1 MRGISRRAG
10 GRAGAGPSSPRSGG
24 PGSRSSGP
32 GSSSPRSGADR
43 FWTLL
48 LLLPPLL
55 LLPSLDDALLWQ
67 DEAETALL
75 ARQVLAHGVPV
86 ATDAGRFLSDQLD
99 RADVSTDGLWI
110 WSPWLPHYVTAASF
124 ALFGESTR
132 TARLPF
138 ALAGW
143 ATLLLSYPVFLRL
156 TASRAT
162 ARLAVLLLAL
172 SVPFL
177 MMSRQCRYYALA
189 ALLSVA
195 FLAAYTSVRLRRGC
209 AGMALAAAALAY
221 VFPPQIAVLG
231 LAATIHALG
240 VRRDR
245 ALAARVVGAGLLAA
259 AVFAPFFVYGRMWD
273 RSYGD
278 AGQAIDS
285 WLRYAVTLRAYV
297 LEIHLYTWPFLLA
310 VPLAWRAL
318 GSLPESSRRGAR
330 AALVAGV
337 GAWLGTA
344 VAPATPRFL
353 AAFLALTLAGGA
365 AAALAL
371 VRRARCAEPDAAAS
385 ASGWALLALVL
396 ALGTP
401 LLAMPAPFPFFRY
414 LAGQL
419 PWLALAT
426 AGTVRGLLPKR
437 PAAAWGLGA
446 LIVATDAMAVAPFLV
461 AGLPARLLA
470 PDRAGAAAAQ
480 LAPWAQPAELLTRE
494 LLRERPRDPLLRV
507 PLWDHAQELLGE
519 YRGPVR
525 AVVEHLRAEARPGE
539 LLLTSS
545 SRYSLLFYTDL
556 RVERSEEADALREL
570 PDWIWQ
576 GPRAPRLPE
585 RIRSAL
591 SRDYEQVRLD
601 AVWLPWE
608 NIPEPY
614 WHRFRTPARTD
625 PGTQTVVTLLRRRPR
640 AEAPA
645 DVPAPAPR
653 RPLTPPRNRARGAD

>member
-10 GRAGAGPSSPRSGG
+10 GRAGAGPSG
-24 PGSRSSGP
+24 PSSSSRSSR
-32 GSSSPRSGADR
+32 SSSAGSGSRWDP
-43 FWTLL
+43 FWALL

-75 ARQVLAHGVPV
+75 ARQVLAHGLPV
-86 ATDAGRFLSDQLD
+86 ATDAGRLLSDQLD
-99 RADVSTDGLWI
+99 RGDISAEGLWI

-138 ALAGW
+138 VLAGW
-143 ATLLLSYPVFLRL
+143 ATLLLSYPVFRRL

-195 FLAAYTSVRLRRGC
+195 FLAAYGAVRPRRGF

-221 VFPPQIAVLG
+221 TFPPQIAVLG
-231 LAATIHALG
+231 LAATLHAAA

-245 ALAARVVGAGLLAA
+245 ALVARVVGAGMLAA
-259 AVFAPFFVYGRMWD
+259 AAFGPFFVYGRMWD

-285 WLRYAVTLRAYV
+285 WLRYATTLRAYV
-297 LEIHLYTWPFLLA
+297 LEIHIYTWPFVLA

-318 GSLPESSRRGAR
+318 AALPESSRRVAR
-330 AALVAGV
+330 AALAAGT
-337 GAWLGTA
+337 GAWLVTA
-344 VAPATPRFL
+344 VAPPTPAFL
-353 AAFLALTLAGGA
+353 AAFLAFTLAGSALAAGGLVLHARRAHPAAGA
-365 AAALAL
+365 A
-371 VRRARCAEPDAAAS
+371 
-385 ASGWALLALVL
+385 GWALIALAL

-419 PWLALAT
+419 PLFALAS
-426 AGTVRGLLPKR
+426 AGTIRGLLPHR
-437 PAAAWGLGA
+437 PLAAWGLA
-446 LIVATDAMAVAPFLV
+446 AAIVVTDAIAVAPFLV
-461 AGLPARLLA
+461 AGLPVRLLD
-470 PDRAGAAAAQ
+470 PDRARAAAAR

-494 LLRERPRDPLLRV
+494 LLRERPSGPRLRV

-525 AVVEHLRAEARPGE
+525 AVVEHLRAQARPGE

-556 RVERSEEADALREL
+556 RVERFEEADALPEL

-591 SRDYEQVRLD
+591 SRDYERVRLE

-625 PGTQTVVTLLRRRPR
+625 PGTQTVVTLLRRRSR
-640 AEAPA
+640 GEEAPSEVSA
-645 DVPAPAPR
+645 SAPR

>member
-1 MRGISRRAG
+1 MAGISRRAG
-10 GRAGAGPSSPRSGG
+10 GRVGSGPSSPRSQGA
-24 PGSRSSGP
+24 PHRA
-32 GSSSPRSGADR
+32 PRGDLR
-43 FWTLL
+43 WDPFWALL

-75 ARQVLAHGVPV
+75 ARQVLVHGVPV
-86 ATDAGRFLSDQLD
+86 ATDGGRFLSDQLD
-99 RADVSTDGLWI
+99 RADVSAEGLWI

-124 ALFGESTR
+124 ALFGESTHA
-132 TARLPF
+132 ARLPF

-143 ATLLLSYPVFLRL
+143 ATLLLSYPVFRRL
-156 TASRAT
+156 SASRAT
-162 ARLAVLLLAL
+162 ARLAVLLLTL

-195 FLAAYTSVRLRRGC
+195 FLAAYDAVRPRLGFV
-209 AGMALAAAALAY
+209 GMALAAAALAY

-231 LAATIHALG
+231 LAVTIHALG

-245 ALAARVVGAGLLAA
+245 ALAARVVGAGSLAA

-285 WLRYAVTLRAYV
+285 WLRYALTLRAYL

-330 AALVAGV
+330 AMLVAGV
-337 GAWLGTA
+337 GAWLATA
-344 VAPATPRFL
+344 VAPATSGAL
-353 AAFLALTLAGGA
+353 AAFLALTGAGGVVAVRALLRRAGGA
-365 AAALAL
+365 D
-371 VRRARCAEPDAAAS
+371 PDAA

-401 LLAMPAPFPFFRY
+401 LLVVPAPFPFFRY

-426 AGTVRGLLPKR
+426 AGTIRGLLPAR

-446 LIVATDAMAVAPFLV
+446 LIVASDAIAVAPFLV
-461 AGLPARLLA
+461 AGLPARRLD
-470 PDRAGAAAAQ
+470 PDRARATAAR
-480 LAPWAQPAELLTRE
+480 LAPWEQPAELLTRE

-507 PLWDHAQELLGE
+507 PLWDHAQELLGD

-556 RVERSEEADALREL
+556 RVERFEEADALREP
-570 PDWIWQ
+570 PDWIWP

-585 RIRSAL
+585 RIRTAL
-591 SRDYEQVRLD
+591 ARDYERVRLD

-608 NIPEPY
+608 DIPEPY
-614 WHRFRTPARTD
+614 WHRFRTPLRTG
-625 PGTQTVVTLLRRRPR
+625 PGTHTTVTLLRRRPR
-640 AEAPA
+640 AGTPA
-645 DVPAPAPR
+645 EVPAPAPDG
-653 RPLTPPRNRARGAD
+653 PLTPPRSRARGAD

>member
-1 MRGISRRAG
+1 MRRMSRRA
-10 GRAGAGPSSPRSGG
+10 AGSVG
-24 PGSRSSGP
+24 
-32 GSSSPRSGADR
+32 SGARRDP
-43 FWTLL
+43 FWALL

-55 LLPSLDDALLWQ
+55 LLPSLDDSLLWQ

-86 ATDAGRFLSDQLD
+86 ATDAGRSLSDQID
-99 RADVSTDGLWI
+99 RADVSAEGLWI

-143 ATLLLSYPVFLRL
+143 ATVLLSYPVFRRL
-156 TASRAT
+156 TASRST

-172 SVPFL
+172 SVSFL
-177 MMSRQCRYYALA
+177 LLSRQCRYYALS

-195 FLAAYTSVRLRRGC
+195 FLAAYNAARPHRGF

-221 VFPPQIAVLG
+221 VFPPQIVVLG
-231 LAATIHALG
+231 LAAMLHAAA

-245 ALAARVVGAGLLAA
+245 ALVARVVGAGMLAA
-259 AVFAPFFVYGRMWD
+259 GVFGPFFVYGRMWD

-285 WLRYAVTLRAYV
+285 WLRYAVTLRAYA
-297 LEIHLYTWPFLLA
+297 LEIHVYTWPFVLA
-310 VPLAWRAL
+310 VPLVWRAL
-318 GSLPESSRRGAR
+318 SALPASSRRAAR
-330 AALVAGV
+330 ATVVAAT
-337 GAWLGTA
+337 GAWLVTA
-344 VAPATPRFL
+344 VAPATPAFL
-353 AAFLALTLAGGA
+353 AAFLGLTLAGSA
-365 AAALAL
+365 AAAGGL
-371 VRRARCAEPDAAAS
+371 VLHARRADPNSGAA
-385 ASGWALLALVL
+385 GWALIALAL

-419 PWLALAT
+419 PLFALAT
-426 AGTVRGLLPKR
+426 AGTIRGLLPNR

-446 LIVATDAMAVAPFLV
+446 VLVATDAIAIAPFLV
-461 AGLPARLLA
+461 AGMPVRLLGA
-470 PDRAGAAAAQ
+470 ERAGAAAAQ
-480 LAPWAQPAELLTRE
+480 LPPWAQPAERLTRE
-494 LLRERPRDPLLRV
+494 LLRQVPPRPLV
-507 PLWDHAQELLGE
+507 HFPLWDHAQELLGE

-525 AVVEHLRAEARPGE
+525 AVVEHLREEARPGQ

-556 RVERSEEADALREL
+556 RVERFEEAESLREL

-576 GPRAPRLPE
+576 GPRAPRLPD
-585 RIRSAL
+585 RIRASL
-591 SRDYEQVRLD
+591 SRDYERVRL
-601 AVWLPWE
+601 AAAWLPWE

-614 WHRFRTPARTD
+614 WHRFQTPARPD
-625 PGTQTVVTLLRRRPR
+625 PGAPTAVTLWRRNQREDARP
-640 AEAPA
+640 AEAP
-645 DVPAPAPR
+645 PAGSEAPTPAR
-653 RPLTPPRNRARGAD
+653 SRAREAD